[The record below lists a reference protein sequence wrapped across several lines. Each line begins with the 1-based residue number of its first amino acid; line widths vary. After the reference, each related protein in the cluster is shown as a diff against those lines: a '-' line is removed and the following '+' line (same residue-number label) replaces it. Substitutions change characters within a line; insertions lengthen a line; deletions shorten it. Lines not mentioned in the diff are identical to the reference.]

1 MSEKC
6 KTVKLNVSDMHCCH
20 CKAKVEAA
28 LKAVKGVKKV
38 CVDLE
43 SATAE
48 VIYRASETNPAALAA
63 AGTACTPDSRAGS
76 ARAPYSRFIHRKV
89 KISPGDN
96 VGKKVRWATT
106 LRPV

>member
-1 MSEKC
+1 
-6 KTVKLNVSDMHCCH
+6 MHCCH

-48 VIYRASETNPAALAA
+48 VSYRASETNPAALAA
-63 AGTACTPDSRAGS
+63 AVTACTPDSRAGS
-76 ARAPYSRFIHRKV
+76 ARSPDSHFIH
-89 KISPGDN
+89 
-96 VGKKVRWATT
+96 
-106 LRPV
+106 

>member
-1 MSEKC
+1 MFLIC
-6 KTVKLNVSDMHCCH
+6 TAAI
-20 CKAKVEAA
+20 AKVEAA

-48 VIYRASETNPAALAA
+48 VSYRASETNPAALAA

-106 LRPV
+106 LRPF

>member
-1 MSEKC
+1 MFLIC
-6 KTVKLNVSDMHCCH
+6 TAAI
-20 CKAKVEAA
+20 AKVEAA

-63 AGTACTPDSRAGS
+63 AVTEAGFP
-76 ARAPYSRFIHRKV
+76 AKGVQCPQ
-89 KISPGDN
+89 P
-96 VGKKVRWATT
+96 
-106 LRPV
+106 

>member
-1 MSEKC
+1 MFLIC
-6 KTVKLNVSDMHCCH
+6 TAAI
-20 CKAKVEAA
+20 AKVEAA

-43 SATAE
+43 SATVE
-48 VIYRASETNPAALAA
+48 VSYRASETNPAALAA

-76 ARAPYSRFIHRKV
+76 ARGQTSRFIHRKV

-96 VGKKVRWATT
+96 VGKKVRWTNAP
-106 LRPV
+106 RPF

>member
-1 MSEKC
+1 
-6 KTVKLNVSDMHCCH
+6 MHCCH

-38 CVDLE
+38 CIDLE

-48 VIYRASETNPAALAA
+48 VSYRASETNPAALAA

-76 ARAPYSRFIHRKV
+76 ARSPDSHFIH
-89 KISPGDN
+89 
-96 VGKKVRWATT
+96 
-106 LRPV
+106 

>member
-1 MSEKC
+1 
-6 KTVKLNVSDMHCCH
+6 MHCCH

-48 VIYRASETNPAALAA
+48 VSYRASETNPAALAA
-63 AGTACTPDSRAGS
+63 AVTEAGFP
-76 ARAPYSRFIHRKV
+76 AKGVQCPK
-89 KISPGDN
+89 P
-96 VGKKVRWATT
+96 
-106 LRPV
+106 